1 MIPYHPTFAKD
12 FGIDCTMNIFRN
24 IRNDVILR
32 NESWDIFIAQ
42 KRGAGKSAIA
52 TRLAMMLDP
61 NFSMDHVCFTV
72 SQFVH
77 LLTSRQD
84 PGTVLVF
91 DDLGTQGGGSS
102 RKWQKKESQDLAD
115 IMQLNRTD
123 GIITI
128 ATSLELERGE
138 KRLRAGFALMAD
150 PGKKL
155 SNADTGDHGLASR
168 IVMRKKVT
176 NIFDGTTHW
185 QYWRYAAGGRIVAID
200 ISHPPAAFWIGEYK
214 AERDRFLHDIKEGRK
229 DEIGDE
235 RTPQGTSKTA
245 VALAEMLHIK
255 SGNVPLHLEAMG
267 YLYHQGAVSKAS
279 SISHTEL
286 YTAVREC
293 FGIGDSMA
301 RRHVLGWRTAGFV
314 NTQRVPSGSAWW
326 ITEKGIMAVMREP
339 IT

>member
-1 MIPYHPTFAKD
+1 
-12 FGIDCTMNIFRN
+12 MNIFRK
-24 IRNDVILR
+24 IRNDVVYQ

-72 SQFVH
+72 SKFVH
-77 LLTSRQD
+77 LLTSRLQ

-91 DDLGTQGGGSS
+91 DDLGTQKGGSS

-138 KRLRAGFALMAD
+138 KRMRAGFALMAD

-155 SNADTGDHGLASR
+155 SNADTGGHGLASR
-168 IVMRKKVT
+168 IILRKKITDV
-176 NIFDGTTHW
+176 FDGTTHW

-200 ISHPPAAFWIGEYK
+200 VSHPPSDFWMGEYK
-214 AERDRFLHDIKEGRK
+214 AERDKFLHDIKEDRK
-229 DEIGDE
+229 DEIE
-235 RTPQGTSKTA
+235 SEITPKGTRIMHAAIAK
-245 VALAEMLHIK
+245 EMGIHPK
-255 SGNVPLHLEAMG
+255 KFPVHLEALG
-267 YLYHQGAVSKAS
+267 WLHTNGAINQATGVSVQ
-279 SISHTEL
+279 EL
-286 YTAVREC
+286 NNAAADIFNVTPRTAQKYTAYWKT
-293 FGIGDSMA
+293 FGCADSK
-301 RRHVLGWRTAGFV
+301 RS
-314 NTQRVPSGSAWW
+314 QRGSVWW
-326 ITEKGIMAVMREP
+326 ITEKGIKLVAREP
-339 IT
+339 IS